1 MRVGILYSRVRAE
14 EKLLFEEFDRR
25 GVVLDL
31 VDDNSLVFDI
41 TAAAHARHFQGF
53 DVVVER
59 CISHG
64 RALYSLRILNEVL
77 IRQTEQIDRLEALCR
92 QLKER
97 LDRLGDGSQEKLSL
111 AEEVPPHY

>member
-1 MRVGILYSRVRAE
+1 MSEDRFITLEIKLAE
-14 EKLLFEEFDRR
+14 Q
-25 GVVLDL
+25 
-31 VDDNSLVFDI
+31 DD
-41 TAAAHARHFQGF
+41 
-53 DVVVER
+53 
-59 CISHG
+59 
-64 RALYSLRILNEVL
+64 SLRILNEVL

>member
-1 MRVGILYSRVRAE
+1 MSEDRFITLEIKLAE
-14 EKLLFEEFDRR
+14 QED
-25 GVVLDL
+25 
-31 VDDNSLVFDI
+31 
-41 TAAAHARHFQGF
+41 
-53 DVVVER
+53 
-59 CISHG
+59 
-64 RALYSLRILNEVL
+64 SLRILNEVL